1 MNLLV
6 TILTSRDYE
15 KLKRC
20 IESVLPQTSDVVV
33 VCNTLDFS
41 FAEQAKQLAESYGIQ
56 CIVTESNGNPGKG
69 KNSAKDYFLS
79 TEFTHLIPVD
89 GDDMLLPNAIQIMKD
104 IVKSRNP
111 DVIGLIDGLML
122 KHENLIPSKNW
133 EKLEFVQQRFA
144 ELTEPKNHK
153 RLNLHIEKI
162 RRISTQYDNF
172 FNRFVLLSRKA
183 ASYVNYNETLTG
195 AEDIKQSLA
204 FRLLQKEGIL
214 NYILLSSQNIY
225 LYDVTD
231 LGAVFAVCKSD
242 LILESKTFW
251 DGITSEQINI
261 LQSFHLERLYDYDI

>member
-6 TILTSRDYE
+6 AVLTSRDVE

-20 IESVLPQTSDVVV
+20 IESVLSQTSDVVV

-41 FAEQAKQLAESYGIQ
+41 FVEQARVVVEAHGIEF
-56 CIVTESNGNPGKG
+56 IVTESNGTPGKG
-69 KNSAKDYFLS
+69 KNSVKDYFLS
-79 TEFTHLIPVD
+79 TEFTHLLPVD
-89 GDDMLLPNAIQIMKD
+89 GDDILLPNAVEIITD
-104 IVKSRNP
+104 IVESINP

-122 KHENLIPSKNW
+122 LKDDLVPSKNW
-133 EKLEFVQQRFA
+133 EKLDFVKQRFA
-144 ELTEPKNHK
+144 ELTEPKNYK

-183 ASYVNYNETLTG
+183 ASYANYNESLTG

-204 FRLLQKEGIL
+204 FRFLHKESVL
-214 NYILLSSQNIY
+214 KYILLSSENIY

-242 LILESKTFW
+242 LALESKLFW
-251 DGITSEQINI
+251 NDITNEQINI
-261 LQSFHLERLYDYDI
+261 LKSVQLERLYD

>member
-6 TILTSRDYE
+6 AILTSRDDE

-41 FAEQAKQLAESYGIQ
+41 FVEQARIVAEAYNLEFLI
-56 CIVTESNGNPGKG
+56 TESNGTPGKG
-69 KNSAKDYFLS
+69 KNSVKNYFLS
-79 TEFTHLIPVD
+79 TEYTHLIPVD
-89 GDDMLLPNAIQIMKD
+89 GDDILLPNAVQIITN
-104 IVKSRNP
+104 IVKSNNP

-122 KHENLIPSKNW
+122 LNENFIPTKNW
-133 EKLEFVQQRFA
+133 EKLRFVQQRFA
-144 ELTEPKNHK
+144 ELTEPKNYK

-183 ASYVNYNETLTG
+183 ASYANYNETLTG
-195 AEDIKQSLA
+195 AEDIKQSLE
-204 FRLLQKEGIL
+204 FRLLKNEGIL
-214 NYILLSSQNIY
+214 NYILLSSENVY

-251 DGITSEQINI
+251 DGITSDQINI
-261 LQSFHLERLYDYDI
+261 LKSSQLECLHD

>member
-6 TILTSRDYE
+6 AVLTSRDVR

-20 IESVLPQTSDVVV
+20 IESVLSQTDTVVV

-41 FAEQAKQLAESYGIQ
+41 FVEQARAVAESYNLEFL
-56 CIVTESNGNPGKG
+56 VTESNGTPGKG
-69 KNSAKDYFLS
+69 KNSVKNYFLS
-79 TEFTHLIPVD
+79 TEFTHLFPVD
-89 GDDMLLPNAIQIMKD
+89 GDDILLPNA
-104 IVKSRNP
+104 VKKIEEMVLSRNP

-122 KHENLIPSKNW
+122 LNENFIPSKNW
-133 EKLEFVQQRFA
+133 EKLQFVQQRFT

-183 ASYVNYNETLTG
+183 ASYTNYNETLTG
-195 AEDIKQSLA
+195 AEDIKQSLV

-214 NYILLSSQNIY
+214 NYILLSSENIY

-261 LQSFHLERLYDYDI
+261 LQSFELERLYDYDI

>member
-89 GDDMLLPNAIQIMKD
+89 GDDMLLPDAIEIMKD

-111 DVIGLIDGLML
+111 DVIGLIDSLVLLDGKELPITEWQE
-122 KHENLIPSKNW
+122 HEVL
-133 EKLEFVQQRFA
+133 FQRSVD
-144 ELTEPKNHK
+144 LTEPKNLK
-153 RLNLHIEKI
+153 RLNIHTAKI
-162 RRISTQYDNF
+162 RRVATQYNNF

-183 ASYVNYNETLTG
+183 ASRINYNETLTG
-195 AEDIKQSLA
+195 AEDIKQSLL
-204 FRLLQKEGIL
+204 FKLMQKQGEI
-214 NYILLSSQNIY
+214 NYILLSSKNIY

-231 LGAVFAVCKSD
+231 VGACFAVCNCD
-242 LILESKTFW
+242 LSLESTLFW
-251 DGITSEQINI
+251 DGITKEQISI
-261 LQSFHLERLYDYDI
+261 IQSLQLERLYD